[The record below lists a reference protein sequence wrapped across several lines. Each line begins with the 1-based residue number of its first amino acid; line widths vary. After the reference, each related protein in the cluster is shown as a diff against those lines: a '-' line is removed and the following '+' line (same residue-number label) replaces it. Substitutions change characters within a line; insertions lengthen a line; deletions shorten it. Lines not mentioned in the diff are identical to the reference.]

1 MGPVGMARN
10 RGVPVL
16 GRAKTSSASSPATQ
30 TPLRSGGRLLTR
42 CKQPLHLALG
52 GGEKKVQQLLGGR
65 LESQEWEWMQ
75 ACAMPSQKSKRIV
88 LNSLESSLV
97 GLPPVYLVNALA
109 RGKAVLKAR
118 AKVRVRFKDKDRARC
133 KVRVEKEQMPAGVV
147 KETPNSRSKA
157 GNGNVRTATTQAGR
171 TLGT

>member
-1 MGPVGMARN
+1 
-10 RGVPVL
+10 
-16 GRAKTSSASSPATQ
+16 
-30 TPLRSGGRLLTR
+30 
-42 CKQPLHLALG
+42 
-52 GGEKKVQQLLGGR
+52 
-65 LESQEWEWMQ
+65 MQ

-88 LNSLESSLV
+88 LNSPESSLV

-118 AKVRVRFKDKDRARC
+118 AKVRVRFKDKVRARVRVKARARC
-133 KVRVEKEQMPAGVV
+133 KVRVEREQMPAGVV

-157 GNGNVRTATTQAGR
+157 GNANVRTATTQAGR